1 MTQIRSTARRLGF
14 GTRAI
19 KAATR
24 APSVEQ
30 GSAAVPIYQSA
41 TFHARDVDD
50 YADLIGFR
58 RPGYTYAR
66 IENPT
71 ADALAAAFAELHGA
85 EAGFAFG
92 SGMAAIHAAILSVV
106 SAGDRIVSTRA
117 IYGRTRALLDNV
129 FGRLGVEV
137 VYVDPTDL
145 AAVEAALA
153 AAPTRLL
160 YVETISNPT
169 IVVADLARLAE
180 LGHAHGAV
188 VAVDNTFASP
198 YLCLPLALGADLV
211 MESATKWLS
220 GHSDVIAGVV
230 AGRRERMEAVRRVSI
245 DTGGIVAPF
254 SAFLVLRGLQ
264 TLHVRM
270 DRHTQSAATL
280 AAHLKAHPA
289 VRSVAWPG
297 LTSHPQSAVA
307 QRQLR
312 AGGGMLA
319 IDLGVREVAAGF
331 IDALRLPPV
340 TATLGSV
347 VTYAVH
353 PPTAT
358 HRQLS
363 AEQLAA
369 TGKSPAG
376 LVRISVGLEDID
388 DLLADMDQALA
399 AAAGTGLRE
408 RA

>member
-1 MTQIRSTARRLGF
+1 MGFGF

-41 TFHARDVDD
+41 TFHARDMDD
-50 YADLIGFR
+50 YAELIGFG

-117 IYGRTRALLDNV
+117 IYGSTRALLDNV

-145 AAVEAALA
+145 VAVEAALA

-160 YVETISNPT
+160 YAETISNPT

-180 LGHAHGAV
+180 LGHAHGAI

-198 YLCLPLALGADLV
+198 YLCRPLALGADLV

-270 DRHTQSAATL
+270 DRHTQSAAAL
-280 AAHLKAHPA
+280 AAHLEAHPA

-297 LTSHPQSAVA
+297 LPSHPQSTVA

-363 AEQLAA
+363 VEQLAA
-369 TGKSPAG
+369 TGIPPG

-399 AAAGTGLRE
+399 AATGTGLRDS
-408 RA
+408 A